1 MKIAMEWLGSLNF
14 GAQRKGVQRL
24 AARLLITV
32 AASLLSANTV
42 YGGDDLQPERATEA
56 PLPVSA
62 PATDSAG
69 EREPDFQQVYEDIED
84 SALASQ
90 YEHAEW
96 VAQVKISGV
105 HRMVD
110 NALSEPGM
118 VAILGY
124 VYSGVAQKVWKGEQ
138 GKLVA
143 FRVTLEACDRKLV
156 RGEQYLLFANTD
168 SDGRLQVA
176 SCAGIMPGADAAS
189 LLAYLEQGG
198 QG

>member
-1 MKIAMEWLGSLNF
+1 MHIKVAREWLGSMNM
-14 GAQRKGVQRL
+14 
-24 AARLLITV
+24 AARLLMVLV
-32 AASLLSANTV
+32 ACLLSATTV
-42 YGGDDLQPERATEA
+42 YGDNDRQSGKAIEV
-56 PLPVSA
+56 PLPESA
-62 PATDSAG
+62 PSAASAS
-69 EREPDFQQVYEDIED
+69 ERQPDFQNVYEGIRD

-110 NALSEPGM
+110 NALSAPGM

-168 SDGRLQVA
+168 ADGRLQIA
-176 SCAGIMPGADAAS
+176 SCDGIMPGADVAS
-189 LLAYLEQGG
+189 LLAYLQQGG